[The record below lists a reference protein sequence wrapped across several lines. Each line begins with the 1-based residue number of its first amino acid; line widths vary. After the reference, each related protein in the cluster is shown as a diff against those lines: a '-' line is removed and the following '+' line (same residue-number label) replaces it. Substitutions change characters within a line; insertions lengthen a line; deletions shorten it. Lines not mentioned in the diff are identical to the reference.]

1 MRRFPNNPRSLFP
14 NQPPS
19 QASNQSLLSKLFQ
32 SNNQAETLSR
42 FSRNQQ
48 ATPSLLQ
55 SITDPG
61 KINQFLG
68 RTEQVIKTAQQ
79 IKPVV
84 EQYGPVVKNLPSMF
98 KVLRAFNEHT
108 PEQSSPA
115 EKPKQAAQNKKSE
128 EKGISRPK
136 LYV

>member
-1 MRRFPNNPRSLFP
+1 MFPNLPS
-14 NQPPS
+14 NQG
-19 QASNQSLLSKLFQ
+19 SNQSLLSKLFQ
-32 SNNQAETLSR
+32 PTNQTDTLSR
-42 FSRNQQ
+42 FSRNQ

-55 SITDPG
+55 SIADPG

-108 PEQSSPA
+108 PEESQN
-115 EKPKQAAQNKKSE
+115 EKPKQAVQRKKRE